1 MRYMKIKTYNVMII
15 GSGPAG
21 LFAAIWLER
30 LGIDK
35 IAIIDRHSYPAG
47 GLLNDGK
54 LNFDCRIG
62 FDMDELQID
71 EDEAKKMIGESKK
84 IFTGF
89 SRCKQVTFIEK
100 NDKIEVLKN
109 IAAEQGAEFIAP
121 EQWHWGTDNG
131 KAVVNYLRDY
141 LKKTEFLLETE
152 VSSIENLDGSGFR
165 LICSKNKK
173 RINYNTRIILAAPGR
188 SGAYWFRDTARE
200 LNIKNNFGPIDV
212 GIRIEL
218 NRKFFDPITD
228 IVYDPKF
235 IFTTARHKDK
245 VRTFCTNPGGRVRVE
260 NYFDFKLVNGD
271 ALSGRKTENT
281 NFALINTVN
290 LTEPFSDTTAFG
302 QMIAR
307 QFFLLGGG
315 KPIVQRVGDFR
326 EGRRSSVATFNS
338 ATRHFEVCSATYKTI
353 PGDIALGMPAR
364 IMDNLWESLKKLEK
378 IQPGILHPS
387 TLIYAPEIKFFD
399 THFPTSRI
407 LETNVEGIFVAG
419 DGTGKSRGIVGAGI
433 SGIIAACGIAEKYFH
448 LKKKNPSCLKK

>member
-1 MRYMKIKTYNVMII
+1 MKIKTHNVIII

-62 FDMDELQID
+62 FDLDELQID
-71 EDEAKKMIGESKK
+71 EDKARQLMGETKK

-89 SRCKQVTFIEK
+89 PRCKQVTFIDK
-100 NDKIEVLKN
+100 NEKIEVLKN
-109 IAAEQGAEFIAP
+109 IAAEHGAQFIAP

-131 KAVVNYLRDY
+131 KDVVDYLRSY
-141 LKKTEFLLETE
+141 LKKTEFFLETE
-152 VSSIENLDGSGFR
+152 VCSIENCDGSGFR
-165 LICSKNKK
+165 LICNCNKK
-173 RINYNTRIILAAPGR
+173 RISYNTKFLLAAPGR
-188 SGAYWFRDTARE
+188 SGAYWFRDIAKE
-200 LNIKNNFGPIDV
+200 LHIQHNFGPIDV

-218 NRKFFDPITD
+218 NRKFYDSITD

-235 IFTTARHKDK
+235 IFTTSRHRDK

-260 NYFDFKLVNGD
+260 NYCDFKLVNGD
-271 ALSGRKTENT
+271 ALSGKKTENT
-281 NFALINTVN
+281 NFALINTVT
-290 LTEPFSDTTAFG
+290 LTKPFSDTTAFG

-326 EGRRSSVATFNS
+326 EGRRSSTATFDS
-338 ATRHFEVCSATYKTI
+338 ATRHFEVCKATYNAI

-364 IMDNLWESLKKLEK
+364 IIDNLWESLKKLDK

-399 THFPTSRI
+399 THFPTNRI
-407 LETNVEGIFVAG
+407 LETNVRGIFVAG

-433 SGIIAACGIAEKYFH
+433 SGIIAAQGIAEKYF
-448 LKKKNPSCLKK
+448 NPGKARPA